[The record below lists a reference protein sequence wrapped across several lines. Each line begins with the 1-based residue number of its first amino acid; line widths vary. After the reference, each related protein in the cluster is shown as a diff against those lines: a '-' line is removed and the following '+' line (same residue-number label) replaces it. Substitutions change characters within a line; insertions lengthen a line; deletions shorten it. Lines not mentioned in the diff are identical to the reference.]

1 MAQQLPMS
9 QPDQTQA
16 VTKSSL
22 LSPTYRSYAL
32 ALLVVVNV
40 FNYLD
45 RQILSIL
52 LESIKRDLQLSDT
65 ALGFLTGIAFA
76 LFYTFAGIPIARRAD
91 RGTRRTIMALGLAV
105 WSGMTALTGLAQSFT
120 QLALAR
126 IGVGV
131 GEAACSP
138 PAHSLL
144 SDYFPPERR
153 GTALSIFS
161 LGVPIGIMIGYL
173 AGGWINQYFGWR
185 TAFFVVGL
193 PGLLLAVVVRLT
205 LREPPRGHSEGAQTS
220 APVTPVDSFPDVL
233 RFMWRLRSFRHLS
246 LAAALHALYGY
257 GVLAFMPAFMMR
269 VHGMTNTAE
278 LGLWLGLIAGVFSG
292 VGTFLGGTLG
302 DRFAARKKDMRW
314 YMWLPAW
321 ATILSIPF
329 SCLFYLWP
337 EGRTALLLSIPG
349 AVLGPTYIGPTMAM
363 TQGLVKL
370 RMRATAS
377 ATLLFILNLI
387 GLGLGPQ
394 AVGVLSDLLV
404 PTYGTQSIRYA
415 LLFVVVIGSMWSSMH
430 YFLAAQTLREDL
442 KAKDGFVGGR

>member
-1 MAQQLPMS
+1 
-9 QPDQTQA
+9 
-16 VTKSSL
+16 
-22 LSPTYRSYAL
+22 
-32 ALLVVVNV
+32 
-40 FNYLD
+40 
-45 RQILSIL
+45 
-52 LESIKRDLQLSDT
+52 
-65 ALGFLTGIAFA
+65 
-76 LFYTFAGIPIARRAD
+76 
-91 RGTRRTIMALGLAV
+91 
-105 WSGMTALTGLAQSFT
+105 
-120 QLALAR
+120 LAR

-161 LGVPIGIMIGYL
+161 LGVPISIMIGYL

-193 PGLLLAVVVRLT
+193 PGLLLAVVVQLT
-205 LREPPRGHSEGAQTS
+205 LREPPRGHSEGPQTS
-220 APVTPVDSFPDVL
+220 TSVTPVDSFPDVL

-246 LAAALHALYGY
+246 LATALHALYGY

-292 VGTFLGGTLG
+292 IGTFLGGTLG
-302 DRFAARKKDMRW
+302 DRFAAREKDMRW

-329 SCLFYLWP
+329 SCLFYLWL
-337 EGRTALLLSIPG
+337 EGRTALLLSIPS
-349 AVLGPTYIGPTMAM
+349 AILGPTFIGPTMAM

-394 AVGVLSDLLV
+394 AVGILSDLLV
-404 PTYGTQSIRYA
+404 PTYGIQSIRYA
-415 LLFVVVIGSMWSSMH
+415 LLFVVVIGSIWSSMH
-430 YFLAAQTLREDL
+430 YFLAARTLREDL
-442 KAKDGFVGGR
+442 KAKDGFAGGR

>member
-1 MAQQLPMS
+1 MAQQVSPS
-9 QPDQTQA
+9 PSGRFQTVIVPA
-16 VTKSSL
+16 P
-22 LSPTYRSYAL
+22 LSYVYHNYAL
-32 ALLVVVNV
+32 GLLVVVNV

-52 LESIKRDLQLSDT
+52 LEPIKRDLQLSDT

-76 LFYTFAGIPIARRAD
+76 LFYTFAGIPIARWAD
-91 RGTRRTIMALGLAV
+91 RGMRCTIIAGGLAI
-105 WSGMTALTGLAQSFT
+105 WSGMTALTGLAQTFT
-120 QLALAR
+120 QLTLAR

-138 PAHSLL
+138 PSHSLL
-144 SDYFPPERR
+144 SDYFPPDRR

-161 LGVPIGIMIGYL
+161 LGVPIGIMVGYL
-173 AGGWINQYFGWR
+173 VGGWINQYFGWR
-185 TAFFVVGL
+185 LAFFVVGL
-193 PGLLLAVVVRLT
+193 PGLVLVLVLWLT
-205 LREPPRGHSEGAQTS
+205 LREPLRGHSEGLQGSVSATQT
-220 APVTPVDSFPDVL
+220 DSLWTVFH
-233 RFMWRLRSFRHLS
+233 FIWALRSFRHLS

-292 VGTFLGGTLG
+292 IGTFLGGALS
-302 DRFAARKKDMRW
+302 DRLAARKNDRRW
-314 YMWLPAW
+314 YMWLPAC
-321 ATILSIPF
+321 ATLLSIPF
-329 SCLFYLWP
+329 TCLFYLWP
-337 EGRTALLLSIPG
+337 EGRTALLLSIP
-349 AVLGPTYIGPTMAM
+349 AAILGPTYIGPTMAM

-377 ATLLFILNLI
+377 AILLFILNLI

-394 AVGVLSDLLV
+394 AVGVLSDLLA
-404 PTYGTQSIRYA
+404 PTYGVESIRYA
-415 LLFVVVIGSMWSSMH
+415 LLFVVVIGSLWSAFH

-442 KAKDGFVGGR
+442 TAKER

>member
-1 MAQQLPMS
+1 MAQQLSPS
-9 QPDQTQA
+9 PSDRLQT
-16 VTKSSL
+16 VTVPAPL
-22 LSPTYRSYAL
+22 SYAYRNYAL
-32 ALLVVVNV
+32 GLLVVVNV

-52 LESIKRDLQLSDT
+52 LEPIKRDLQLSDT

-76 LFYTFAGIPIARRAD
+76 LFYTFAGIPIARWAD
-91 RGTRRTIMALGLAV
+91 RGMRCTIIAGGLAI
-105 WSGMTALTGLAQSFT
+105 WSGMTALTGLAQTFT
-120 QLALAR
+120 QLTLAR

-138 PAHSLL
+138 PSHSLL
-144 SDYFPPERR
+144 SDYFPPDRR

-161 LGVPIGIMIGYL
+161 LGVPIGIMVGYL
-173 AGGWINQYFGWR
+173 VGGWINQYFGWR
-185 TAFFVVGL
+185 LAFFVVGL
-193 PGLLLAVVVRLT
+193 PGLVLALVLRLT
-205 LREPPRGHSEGAQTS
+205 LREPLRGHSEGLQGSISSMQT
-220 APVTPVDSFPDVL
+220 DSLWTVFH
-233 RFMWRLRSFRHLS
+233 FIWALRSFRHLS

-292 VGTFLGGTLG
+292 IGTFLGGALS
-302 DRFAARKKDMRW
+302 DRLAARKNDRRW

-321 ATILSIPF
+321 ATLLSIPF
-329 SCLFYLWP
+329 TCLFYLWP

-349 AVLGPTYIGPTMAM
+349 AILGPTYLGPTMAM

-377 ATLLFILNLI
+377 AILLFILNLI

-394 AVGVLSDLLV
+394 AVGVLSDLLA
-404 PTYGTQSIRYA
+404 PTYGVESIRYA
-415 LLFVVVIGSMWSSMH
+415 LLFVVVIGSLWSAFH
-430 YFLAAQTLREDL
+430 YFLAARTLREDL
-442 KAKDGFVGGR
+442 TAKEH

>member
-1 MAQQLPMS
+1 MTQQLPMS

-16 VTKSSL
+16 ATEPSS

-76 LFYTFAGIPIARRAD
+76 LFYTFAGVPIARSAD

-138 PAHSLL
+138 PVHSLL

-173 AGGWINQYFGWR
+173 VGGWINQYFGWR

-205 LREPPRGHSEGAQTS
+205 LREPPRGHSEGPQTS
-220 APVTPVDSFPDVL
+220 TSVTPVDSFPDVL

-246 LAAALHALYGY
+246 LAAVLHALYGY

-292 VGTFLGGTLG
+292 IGTFLGGTLG
-302 DRFAARKKDMRW
+302 DRFAAREKDMRW

-329 SCLFYLWP
+329 TCLFYLWP
-337 EGRTALLLSIPG
+337 EGRTALLLSIPS
-349 AVLGPTYIGPTMAM
+349 AILGPTYIGPTMAM

-377 ATLLFILNLI
+377 AILLFILNLI

-404 PTYGTQSIRYA
+404 TTYGTQSIRYV
-415 LLFVVVIGSMWSSMH
+415 LLFVVVISSMWSSMH
-430 YFLAAQTLREDL
+430 YFLAARTLREDL